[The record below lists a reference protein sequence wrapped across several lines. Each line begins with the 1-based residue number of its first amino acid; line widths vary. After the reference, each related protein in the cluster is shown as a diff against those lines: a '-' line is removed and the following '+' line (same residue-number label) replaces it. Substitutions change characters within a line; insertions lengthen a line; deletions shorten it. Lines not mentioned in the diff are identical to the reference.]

1 MRKLITCAVTGAIL
15 LAMLGCV
22 FLPSAVFSEDRDTV
36 LLAKTIYALG
46 KNESYK
52 TKLALGAVVMNRVDS
67 GWFANDLG
75 GVLRDQQQFPA
86 GTRYDS
92 ESLRAAHDVLSGS
105 RVIDASALYYQSS
118 DASDPWGAEN
128 RVARVGSYSFYSES
142 GNHI

>member
-1 MRKLITCAVTGAIL
+1 MRRLITGAITGAIL
-15 LAMLGCV
+15 LAMLVCV

-52 TKLALGAVVMNRVDS
+52 TKLALGTVVMNRLDS
-67 GWFANDLG
+67 GWFAGDLG

-86 GTRYDS
+86 GTRYDN

-105 RVIDASALYYQSS
+105 RAIDASALYYQSS
-118 DASDPWGAEN
+118 NAIDSWGVEN
-128 RVARVGSYSFYSES
+128 RVAQVGSYSFYSES